1 MLTFQALSYIEGNN
15 QTSELIWN
23 YATGN
28 LILERVL
35 NQIALE
41 NSTAQGFPCWGHRG
55 EWGVPPPAKNL
66 LISTSLLL
74 SLSPPGTPYHYLEN
88 PAARKCAPMQVIKQ
102 PEHGRT
108 SISQEQK

>member
-1 MLTFQALSYIEGNN
+1 MLTFEALSYTEENN
-15 QTSELIWN
+15 QTNGPIWN

-41 NSTAQGFPCWGHRG
+41 NLTVQGFPYWGNRR

-66 LISTSLLL
+66 LISKSLL

-88 PAARKCAPMQVIKQ
+88 PAARKCAPMKVIKQ